1 MKSVGKNLSLTFR
14 AEPESVP
21 VARRSVSEF
30 AAAAG
35 ADRHQ
40 VDAVRLAVSEALTNA
55 VLHAYTGEPGNVHV
69 TAAVVPGE
77 LWVLIA
83 DEGRGLEPRA
93 DRPGLGLGLALIA
106 QVTDELAI
114 VPRAGGGTEVRMRF
128 DLVRVD
134 RAGGGQAN
142 SPQASRAPLGEGR
155 ESRARASRFR
165 GQQQYA

>member
-14 AEPESVP
+14 AEPDSVP

-30 AAAAG
+30 AAEAG
-35 ADRHQ
+35 ADRLQ
-40 VDAVRLAVSEALTNA
+40 VDAVRLAVSETMTNA
-55 VLHAYTGEPGNVHV
+55 VLHAYSGEPGNVYV

-114 VPRAGGGTEVRMRF
+114 VPRAGGGIEVRMRF
-128 DLVRVD
+128 DLVRAD
-134 RAGGGQAN
+134 RVTRADPGQE
-142 SPQASRAPLGEGR
+142 SP
-155 ESRARASRFR
+155 ARAAHLR